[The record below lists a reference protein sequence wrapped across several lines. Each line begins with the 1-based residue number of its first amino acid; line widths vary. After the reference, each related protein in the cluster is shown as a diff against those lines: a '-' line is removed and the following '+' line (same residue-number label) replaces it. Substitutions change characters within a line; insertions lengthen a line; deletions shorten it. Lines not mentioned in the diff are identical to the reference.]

1 MHPMD
6 YASEQS
12 MEIEALQ
19 AIFMDDI
26 EIFEGTLPD
35 GWARET
41 TTYRVTISP
50 LDEGEESDGDEK
62 LMELLFAHTPRVRLP
77 THSRIADSLS
87 FSNKLLSHLSIL
99 TKLPP

>member
-1 MHPMD
+1 
-6 YASEQS
+6 

-35 GWARET
+35 GWARDT

-50 LDEGEESDGDEK
+50 IDEGEESDGDEK
-62 LMELLFAHTPRVRLP
+62 LMELLFAHTPTVRELHASP
-77 THSRIADSLS
+77 FLSLFPLIS
-87 FSNKLLSHLSIL
+87 LHLSIL
-99 TKLPP
+99 MRLLR